1 MQKKKKMKKK
11 KCSKKMEKE
20 EKKIVL
26 TSKVVNVKFFN
37 LNLLSKYL
45 RVKLEILQN
54 NRRHFYSQNFKEKGC
69 VLCEL

>member
-45 RVKLEILQN
+45 RVKLEIL
-54 NRRHFYSQNFKEKGC
+54 
-69 VLCEL
+69 